1 MDASAALDRL
11 QEISSQVRA
20 AVVFDRAGTVLG
32 STLSDEQR
40 AADIAREARE
50 LLDEAEGRGAGHGD
64 FAQLEVAL
72 QSGSV
77 FVVRHDERLIAA
89 TTPPDPTVGL
99 VFYDLKSCLRDVE
112 QSPKPPSR
120 KSAPPRAAATP
131 KPRAKPKPKPRSPRP
146 KQDDAKP

>member
-20 AVVFDRAGTVLG
+20 AVVFDRKGKVLG
-32 STLSDEQR
+32 STFADEQR
-40 AADIAREARE
+40 AEEVAREARG
-50 LLDEAEGRGAGHGD
+50 LLDDAEARGHGD

-72 QSGSV
+72 QQGSV

-99 VFYDLKSCLRDVE
+99 VFYDLKSALR
-112 QSPKPPSR
+112 SGKPKPR
-120 KSAPPRAAATP
+120 
-131 KPRAKPKPKPRSPRP
+131 PRAKPKPDAEKPKAAAKKPAAKKPAAPRARKKP
-146 KQDDAKP
+146 DAS